1 MLLQLRRGS
10 ERQHDKTV
18 LQERKWIM
26 EPTVETAANEIIE
39 ATQAIIDYTPQL
51 DEIERL
57 ISMNADA
64 SVRNSG
70 FLLFFV
76 VVILCY
82 FAYKFFR
89 IFF

>member
-1 MLLQLRRGS
+1 M
-10 ERQHDKTV
+10 ETV
-18 LQERKWIM
+18 VTEA
-26 EPTVETAANEIIE
+26 TEIIE

-51 DEIERL
+51 DRIEEL
-57 ISMNADA
+57 ISMNAEA
-64 SVRNSG
+64 SIHNEA